1 MIFVFAL
8 LALGL
13 AYAGWRNRPNRPAL
27 LGFALI
33 NLIGVAVLVVEE
45 PPYAYTLKQHTT
57 APGID

>member
-1 MIFVFAL
+1 MIFVLAL

-13 AYAGWRNRPNRPAL
+13 AYAGWKNKPNRAAL

-33 NLIGVAVLVVEE
+33 NLIGVAVLVVED
-45 PPYAYTLKQHTT
+45 PPYAYSLKQHNT